1 MKGGIWLDSQKGDC
15 MKRKVSAS
23 IAFCLL
29 LTSAFPLSGEVFAKE
44 EVSDNTVTIYLYR
57 ENELPVRRA
66 VGWYEQFRQDAA
78 GTPLEAAYPDI
89 SWNLVDKSYLSE
101 GAFQSL
107 LWEELAAGGGPDI
120 LLTGD
125 GGFDD
130 SQALL
135 ASGYLYDLSGY
146 ESLYMRSGDLEAET
160 YLPGALEAGQQ
171 GGIQYLL
178 PLTAEFPLLFGRT
191 EALDAAGLEGAWT
204 DFGAFAEDLYQAQD
218 RSGLASFAEPST
230 LAWLEDYG
238 GVDEENLEDAA
249 FDNLISLAAEGGASY
264 FQPQRAF
271 QDGQCLLSGCG
282 KGDFQQMLQNLL
294 RMESSEFSFFLVPD
308 RDGQVSVQIT
318 QAAGVNKN
326 SRNPEAALAALA
338 GIQEGYGYL
347 ATGTEDLSA
356 RISNMADWDG
366 MSTSAGTVYDFFFD
380 YDFLVHTDT
389 SYLQNELLDWLL
401 EEFESSAKGVV
412 FKDPTSA
419 SPQMERLDEGVE
431 KEVVTVLY
439 NGSGTGIESPLT
451 QWLNDAADSFQSED
465 IYVQPIPDRTDDF
478 ILASNFVSISRVPE
492 SAADLLITRT
502 DRLYL
507 EGRFSPDSQTLSEL
521 LEEHEDALDALYAV
535 PYDEVYWEGE
545 RAGLPIGTKSF
556 GIWYNRTLL
565 DELGFHAEDLEDGLE
580 SWTGLVRAVSEAGQD
595 AGIQQPILACLGA
608 KIEILGITSCL
619 TEDTLFALD
628 PEEGWQ
634 VSQEAWAEAVTG
646 LYSLRKDC
654 GIASVEKS
662 EALDSL
668 LEGSAVMALGASDL
682 DLPLRQWDTGQESP
696 LGYVQ
701 LSPYVT
707 QYAAFLSEHAENPE
721 AAFAFL
727 LEALQ
732 SDSYEESIKRIGL
745 EPVTGEEK
753 REVTCLPIYDWD
765 FNLPDFW
772 DSLWQED
779 ADPEELAQNHMP
791 CPWMKE

>member
-1 MKGGIWLDSQKGDC
+1 MK
-15 MKRKVSAS
+15 KRVSTA

-29 LTSAFPLSGEVFAKE
+29 LTSAFPLSGEVFANE

-57 ENELPVRRA
+57 ENELPVRMA
-66 VGWYEQFRQDAA
+66 VERYEQFRRDAA

-101 GAFQSL
+101 ETFQAL

-204 DFGAFAEDLYQAQD
+204 DFGAFAEDLYQAQE
-218 RSGLASFAEPST
+218 RSGLASFAEPSA

-238 GVDEENLEDAA
+238 SMDEAEEDQESLSFYGLTSLET
-249 FDNLISLAAEGGASY
+249 EEGASY

-282 KGDFQQMLQNLL
+282 KGNFQQMLQNLL
-294 RMESSEFSFFLVPD
+294 RMEPSEFSFFLVPG
-308 RDGQVSVQIT
+308 RDGDVSVQIT

-326 SRNPEAALAALA
+326 SKNPEAALAALA
-338 GIQEGYGYL
+338 GIQEGYG
-347 ATGTEDLSA
+347 GSSMSGVGDLSA

-366 MSTSAGTVYDFFFD
+366 MVINAGAAALYFFD
-380 YDFLVHTDT
+380 FDFATFSEL
-389 SYLQNELLDWLL
+389 SYLQNDLLDWLL
-401 EEFESSAKGVV
+401 VEAEAMIKEAG
-412 FKDPTSA
+412 FKDPASA
-419 SPQMERLDEGVE
+419 SRQAGLPDETSE

-439 NGSGTGIESPLT
+439 NDSGTGIESPLA
-451 QWLNDAADSFQSED
+451 QWLTDAADSFLQED
-465 IYVQPIPDRTDDF
+465 VYVQPIPASQDDGNLVFSFIELNRTPE
-478 ILASNFVSISRVPE
+478 AVPE
-492 SAADLLITRT
+492 LLITRT
-502 DRLYL
+502 NTIAV
-507 EGRFSPDSQTLSEL
+507 EGGFSPDSQTLSEL

-580 SWTGLVRAVSEAGQD
+580 SWSGLVRAVSEAGQD
-595 AGIQQPILACLGA
+595 AGIQQPILACFGA
-608 KIEILGITSCL
+608 NIEIMGLTTCL

-662 EALDSL
+662 AALDSL

-682 DLPLRQWDTGQESP
+682 DLPLRQSDTGQESP

-707 QYAAFLSEHAENPE
+707 QYAAFLSEYAENPE

-791 CPWMKE
+791 CPWINE